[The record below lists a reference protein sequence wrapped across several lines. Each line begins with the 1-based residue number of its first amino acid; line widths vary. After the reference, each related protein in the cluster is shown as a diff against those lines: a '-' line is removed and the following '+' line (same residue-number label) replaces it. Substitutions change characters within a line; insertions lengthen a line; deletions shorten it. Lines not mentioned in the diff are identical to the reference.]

1 METQKI
7 INLLNNTENEYSK
20 CATKKWYIIDS
31 ESKSNYS
38 HQNPIRFLT
47 NSLESSLCDYS
58 DAYILVT
65 GNITVTGGDDNT
77 KVAFKNCAPF
87 NKCRT
92 GINETFVDEA
102 DINITMPMYN
112 LIEYSDNYSD
122 TSGSLWNFKRDET
135 EEDADLTINNASSFK
150 YNTNLIGDTVADEA
164 NRKKEN
170 VKIAVP

>member
-20 CATKKWYIIDS
+20 FATEKWYIIDS

-38 HQNPIRFLT
+38 HQNPIIFLT

-65 GNITVTGGDDNT
+65 GNITVTGGDDDT

-87 NKCRT
+87 EKCRT
-92 GINETFVDEA
+92 EINETFVIEA
-102 DINITMPMYN
+102 DIINITVPMYN

-122 TSGSLWNFKRDET
+122 TSGS
-135 EEDADLTINNASSFK
+135 
-150 YNTNLIGDTVADEA
+150 
-164 NRKKEN
+164 
-170 VKIAVP
+170 